1 MGSNECM
8 EPAAAGAAVRV
19 VSRRTVRPSSSNGAV
34 PPSEDVHL
42 TPWDLRLLTIEYVQ
56 MGVLLPA
63 PPVGGDRLVQA
74 LSSSLARALDRYYH
88 FAGRLAVDE
97 RGDGTVTVRLRCTGE
112 GAELVHAAAPG
123 VAVDDVVRSVHSPC
137 KVVWGFFPMNRVLNA
152 DAAVDSL
159 PVLSAQLTE
168 LADGVFLAVSM
179 NHSVG
184 DGTSFWEF
192 FNAWSHIHRA
202 GGGVVSAPAPVHGRT
217 WFRDTNTSPVPIPL
231 PVAKLQHLVQRFELP
246 PVREAFF
253 TFSAATVG
261 KLKAR
266 ANDEMAGIA
275 TAPISSL
282 QALLAHLWRAVCRAR
297 RLEPGQETFYAVIV
311 GGRGR
316 VSAIPPGYVGSAL
329 VPSRAVC
336 DAGEIMDKGLGW
348 TAWQLNRA
356 VASFDEAALKEYLHR
371 WVKEPT
377 FCYTGNL
384 SAGSVG
390 IETGGSPRFDVFGND
405 FGWGRP
411 LGVRT
416 GLGDKTDGEATVFE
430 GPDRGGSMSLEVCL
444 APEALDRLVADE
456 EFMDAVTLPATYHA
470 IQMEKGEGNGNM
482 PIADKCA
489 AVCP

>member
-1 MGSNECM
+1 MGSIECM
-8 EPAAAGAAVRV
+8 EAAGAVRV
-19 VSRRTVRPSSSNGAV
+19 VSRRMVRPSSSGGAT
-34 PPSEDVHL
+34 PSEDIHL

-74 LSSSLARALDRYYH
+74 LASSLARTLGRYYH

-97 RGDGTVTVRLRCTGE
+97 RADGTVTVRLRCTGE
-112 GAELVHAAAPG
+112 GAELVHAKAPG
-123 VAVDDVVRSVHSPC
+123 VAVDDIVGSVYSPS
-137 KVVWGFFPMNRVLNA
+137 KVVWDFFPLNGVLNA
-152 DAAVDSL
+152 DSAVESL

-168 LADGVFLAVSM
+168 LADGVFVAVSM

-192 FNAWSHIHRA
+192 FNAWSEIHRGDA
-202 GGGVVSAPAPVHGRT
+202 ISAPAPVHGR
-217 WFRDTNTSPVPIPL
+217 WFVDTNSVPIPL
-231 PVAKLQHLVQRFELP
+231 PFAKLQHLLRRFELP

-253 TFSAATVG
+253 TFSAATVK

-297 RLEPGQETFYAVIV
+297 RLKPGQETFYAVIV

-336 DAGEIMDKGLGW
+336 AAGDILDKGLGW

-356 VASFDEAALKEYLHR
+356 VASCDEAAMTEFLDR
-371 WVKEPT
+371 WAREPT
-377 FCYTGNL
+377 FSFTDL

-390 IETGGSPRFDVFGND
+390 IETGGSPRFDVYGND

-444 APEALDRLVADE
+444 APQALERLVADK
-456 EFMDAVTLPATYHA
+456 EFMDAVTLPAA
-470 IQMEKGEGNGNM
+470 
-482 PIADKCA
+482 
-489 AVCP
+489 